1 MDRVN
6 QYAFYQ
12 FGASMGELKQL
23 KPGGEHVDFVITTYL
38 AQHAIAK
45 FLTDTPHV
53 PLRLSKI
60 AAEKL
65 DAALGRPLDHKKWD
79 DPVLQAEIDPISKAL
94 DEFEAVFAS
103 EAQGLEVFS
112 VPQKCA
118 YSTTTLIGEGEN
130 VLPPSIRGL
139 VTD

>member
-1 MDRVN
+1 
-6 QYAFYQ
+6 
-12 FGASMGELKQL
+12 
-23 KPGGEHVDFVITTYL
+23 
-38 AQHAIAK
+38 
-45 FLTDTPHV
+45 
-53 PLRLSKI
+53 
-60 AAEKL
+60 
-65 DAALGRPLDHKKWD
+65 
-79 DPVLQAEIDPISKAL
+79 LQAEIDPISKAL

-139 VTD
+139 VTDYAKEEIHEARKKSRVYIADRCGFSPDAIPRIRIT